1 MGPAG
6 GPTVWE
12 YVMGAGVAAFV
23 VTFLTMNVFY
33 VQYFRSL

>member
-12 YVMGAGVAAFV
+12 YLLGAGVTAFV
-23 VTFLTMNVFY
+23 ITFLTT
-33 VQYFRSL
+33 R